1 MGAWKVVGCADNAP
15 LKPFMVGGVRDT
27 FPYALASFFDR
38 KGKLGA
44 YTLKGRAHQR
54 FCVGH
59 RPRVLRGHSLDTRP
73 FARKKALSIIKCNIQ
88 SERGAVSRMALG
100 PWASAEGL
108 CPREQTL
115 KPPAGGLVPKEAG
128 GKNAPI
134 ERPSYGHK
142 IAFLWS

>member
-1 MGAWKVVGCADNAP
+1 MTPP
-15 LKPFMVGGVRDT
+15 LMPLDRPVN
-27 FPYALASFFDR
+27 R

-54 FCVGH
+54 F
-59 RPRVLRGHSLDTRP
+59 LRWHSPPLFEGHSLAAWP
-73 FARKKALSIIKCNIQ
+73 FARKKALSIIECNIQ
-88 SERGAVSRMALG
+88 SARGAVPRMALG

-128 GKNAPI
+128 GKNPPI

-142 IAFLWS
+142 IAYLWS